1 LTQTPDKT
9 DKEIETLTAQ
19 FGRAVRRSRA
29 VLFLERA
36 VPRVLPPLYTSGI
49 FLSASWA
56 GLWLPLPP
64 AARIAGV
71 VAFAAAFLAS
81 PLLAKTKTLL
91 VSKDDALKRLDS
103 NAGDPTRPAQTL
115 GDKPSAG
122 SPQGAKDLWNL
133 HLSRTWDKWGGKFE
147 AGRPNFDLATR
158 DPYYLR
164 FIVPVLLLLSGALAG
179 EQRMG
184 RLTSAFNWSADPSAA
199 TVQPSFQPLK
209 IRAWVTPPDNIDT
222 APLYL
227 TEATRD
233 DTQGGKKL
241 VVHEKS
247 VLTLLLGGPNKVTV
261 NGEDL
266 EIKKVIMPKTPT
278 EKPTYQYDIP
288 MTSENTV
295 ISINGGPTWNFSVTQ
310 DQSPTVTLDTVSPNE
325 KNIKSLDVTCAAND
339 DYGVREGE
347 VVMRIP
353 GGAAPGATP
362 LPSGKLPPIVLPAP
376 CVRQ

>member
-1 LTQTPDKT
+1 MTQTPDKT

-64 AARIAGV
+64 AARIVGI

-133 HLSRTWDKWGGKFE
+133 HLARTWDKWGGKFE
-147 AGRPNFDLATR
+147 AGRPHFDIAAR

-164 FIVPVLLLLSGALAG
+164 FIVPVAMMATAALAG
-179 EQRMG
+179 EQRVE
-184 RLTSAFNWSADPSAA
+184 RITEAFNWAA
-199 TVQPSFQPLK
+199 PPAVTQSTVQQQLK
-209 IRAWVTPPDNIDT
+209 VRAWVTPPDNIDA

-241 VVHEKS
+241 TAHAS
-247 VLTLLLGGPNKVTV
+247 SLLTILVEGPNKVVV
-261 NGEDL
+261 NGESVAV
-266 EIKKVIMPKTPT
+266 KKMIVPKATDG
-278 EKPTYQYDIP
+278 KPTYQYEIP
-288 MTSENTV
+288 LSAESTTIAIEN
-295 ISINGGPTWNFSVTQ
+295 GPTWNFSVTQ
-310 DQSPTVTLDTVSPNE
+310 DQSPTVTLNTVAPNE

-347 VVMRIP
+347 VVIRIP
-353 GGAAPGATP
+353 GHPAPGATP
-362 LPSGKLPPIVLPAP
+362 LPSGKIPPIILPAP